1 MVKLII
7 EDDEGKT
14 TVVPLNRDEV
24 SVGRKEGNTIRLTE
38 RNVSRRHARILR
50 HNGTVFVED
59 CGSYNGVKVNG
70 NRIAGRVAVAEGD
83 RIQIGDYL
91 LGIKVDR
98 TAEVPADPFAD
109 QKTTPMPL
117 PPPVPGEVP
126 APAPVADTV
135 PTAAPAPEAKPAGP
149 SKLVVISQN
158 FFGLVFPLDKAAVV
172 IGRTDEN
179 DVIINHRSVSRH
191 HAKVVREKGRYTI
204 VDLQSANGVRVN
216 GEEYGKVEL
225 RRGDLIDLG
234 HVRMRFCDPDEDFV
248 PDRDATQLVPMPS
261 EKRGKGLVIGL
272 LLLVGVAG
280 GVLFALRGKLFGPK
294 ETGPVVTAPADAGA
308 AVAVAPM
315 ASGVPA
321 PSAPAPAPTGV
332 PAPTAA
338 PGADLAARLAD
349 ADRLM
354 KDERWGEAIKLL
366 SELLQKDPNQELA
379 RDKRAKATAEQK
391 NQDALT
397 NLSESV
403 DKKDADKAHDAFKK
417 IPDDSV
423 YKKRADDLWTRVK
436 PAFVQRHLAAAKR
449 LKDEGRCDA
458 MKRELAAVEA
468 QDAGGPEAAK
478 LRKDC
483 KEQGAVV
490 IAPKERPVK
499 EKPVKQ
505 PEEKVAAAPAMDD
518 VKAKELV
525 DQAAVAFARGQNG
538 QAIDLAR
545 QATKLTKKP
554 GLLNRAYATMALGQ
568 CSSGRKDAAQKLANR
583 LDGAWKGQVKSG
595 CRSKGIELE

>member
-24 SVGRKEGNTIRLTE
+24 TVGRKEGNTIRLTE

-59 CGSYNGVKVNG
+59 LGSYNGVKVNG

-98 TAEVPADPFAD
+98 TTEMPADPFAD

-117 PPPVPGEVP
+117 PPPVPGDATVP
-126 APAPVADTV
+126 TTLPEAAAAGAAAAPVA
-135 PTAAPAPEAKPAGP
+135 EAKPLGP
-149 SKLVVISQN
+149 AKLVVISQN

-172 IGRTDEN
+172 IGRTEEN
-179 DVIINHRSVSRH
+179 DIIINHRSVSRH
-191 HAKVVREKGRYTI
+191 HAKIVREKTRYTV

-234 HVRMRFCDPDEDFV
+234 HVRMRFVDPDEDFV
-248 PDRDATQLVPMPS
+248 PDRDATALVPMPG
-261 EKRGKGLVIGL
+261 EKRGKGLILGV
-272 LLLVGVAG
+272 LLVVGILG
-280 GVLFALRGKLFGPK
+280 GVLFAVRGKLFGPK
-294 ETGPVVTAPADAGA
+294 EQPVAAAQADAGT
-308 AVAVAPM
+308 VAVA
-315 ASGVPA
+315 G
-321 PSAPAPAPTGV
+321 PTGL

-338 PGADLAARLAD
+338 TGVAPTGAPTVDLSARLGD
-349 ADRLM
+349 GDRLM

-366 SELLQKDPNQELA
+366 SEVLAKDPSQELA

-397 NLSESV
+397 TLSESV
-403 DKKDADKAHDAFKK
+403 DKKDADKAFDAFKK

-436 PAFVQRHLAAAKR
+436 PGYVQRHLAAAKR
-449 LKDEGRCDA
+449 LKDDGRCDA
-458 MKRELAAVEA
+458 MKRELALVEA
-468 QDAGGPEAAK
+468 QDAAPGDLAK

-483 KEQGAVV
+483 KEAVV
-490 IAPKERPVK
+490 LGPPTKGPKEPKEPKRP
-499 EKPVKQ
+499 
-505 PEEKVAAAPAMDD
+505 PEEKAPAAAKEMDD
-518 VKAKELV
+518 GKAKDLV
-525 DQAAVAFARGQNG
+525 DQAAAAFARGQNA
-538 QAIDLAR
+538 QAITLAS

-554 GLLNRAYATMALGQ
+554 GLLNRANATMALGH
-568 CSSGRKDAAQKLANR
+568 CSSGRKDAAQRLANR
-583 LDGAWKGQVKSG
+583 LDGAWKGQVKSL
-595 CRSKGIELE
+595 CRSKGIELD